1 LAIYERI
8 VDDGRK
14 EIDGLDDGQLLG
26 QLINPGIVVGA
37 GADEEI
43 GIVAGGKVAQ
53 NLRDALGGQLPCSAG
68 ARGVID

>member
-1 LAIYERI
+1 LAVHKWI

-26 QLINPGIVVGA
+26 QLVDAGIIVGA

-43 GIVAGGKVAQ
+43 GVIAGRKVAQ
-53 NLRDALGGQLPCSAG
+53 NLRDALRGQLSCSAG
-68 ARGVID
+68 A